1 MGHVD
6 GKILLAMM
14 HLAKDG
20 PKKEDVAME
29 DHVVNVTPVP
39 PCVPT
44 SCPEGYIISNDLT
57 ASTNCYFFGGDDKQ
71 NWTNALVRK
80 HEDIWTGLYSPTS
93 DENFEF
99 VDAGGALTLDTLPF
113 GGRDQIDNEDCVEF
127 ELKTSNNWNWDDDPC
142 DRPQQYMCEFE
153 MFVCNNLK
161 TSDIIAVQCA
171 DIPTDSV
178 TNGTVTVMER
188 NVGSTANFTC
198 DAGLSMVGR
207 KSIMCTIS
215 GWNGNIPQCIQC
227 EDIPSNNLTNGAVT
241 VAERVIGSTANFTC
255 DAGHSIVG
263 NDTITCTSLG
273 WNGNIPQCRFQCK
286 DIPTNSL
293 TNGTVIVA
301 ERNVGSTATFT
312 CHAGHYLANCNV
324 LGGHLTSIETGDE
337 NAFLVD
343 VIALM
348 QENTEEIRL
357 AFFWIGLTDN
367 NDEMSYKWSSCE
379 PLNYTEWYQGPP
391 QQPDNRNF
399 INQQDAH
406 CALIHPLYFF
416 KWGDEPCWGQKF
428 YVCEIR

>member
-1 MGHVD
+1 
-6 GKILLAMM
+6 M

-29 DHVVNVTPVP
+29 DHVVNV
-39 PCVPT
+39 
-44 SCPEGYIISNDLT
+44 
-57 ASTNCYFFGGDDKQ
+57 
-71 NWTNALVRK
+71 RK
-80 HEDIWTGLYSPTS
+80 NEDIWTGLYSPTS

-153 MFVCNNLK
+153 M
-161 TSDIIAVQCA
+161 
-171 DIPTDSV
+171 
-178 TNGTVTVMER
+178 
-188 NVGSTANFTC
+188 
-198 DAGLSMVGR
+198 
-207 KSIMCTIS
+207 
-215 GWNGNIPQCIQC
+215 
-227 EDIPSNNLTNGAVT
+227 
-241 VAERVIGSTANFTC
+241 
-255 DAGHSIVG
+255 
-263 NDTITCTSLG
+263 
-273 WNGNIPQCRFQCK
+273 
-286 DIPTNSL
+286 
-293 TNGTVIVA
+293 
-301 ERNVGSTATFT
+301 
-312 CHAGHYLANCNV
+312 ANCNV

-406 CALIHPLYFF
+406 CCSRSR
-416 KWGDEPCWGQKF
+416 D
-428 YVCEIR
+428 